1 MLAGSA
7 VLSTGGFG
15 IGMGA
20 SPLLLLFLDP
30 QSVVVMIN
38 TVALALFFLMLLQTR
53 RSLPA
58 REMTAVSVAGVMGVP
73 LGVWVLSSA
82 NDSALRIGI
91 TGLIILMAL
100 SVGMGTHRKVALPR
114 LLGPLLGLVV
124 GMLVASLAI
133 GGPLLVVFLLAR
145 DWTRHAVRA
154 SLSFYFLAIH
164 LVSVVGYAVAG
175 LFTTDRIVV
184 ILVVAAPALL
194 GFGLAT
200 FVVRRVSE
208 QTFRQGALAVIVL
221 TSLMVLARE
230 VLSLWGLHQ
239 DAF

>member
-1 MLAGSA
+1 MAALIMLAGSV

-15 IGMGA
+15 IGMMA

-38 TVALALFFLMLLQTR
+38 TVALALTVLVLLQTR
-53 RSLPA
+53 RSLPV
-58 REMTAVSVAGVMGVP
+58 REMTAVSVAGVAGVP

-82 NDSALRIGI
+82 NDSALRISI

-100 SVGMGTHRKVALPR
+100 SLGLGTPRKIPVPR
-114 LLGPLLGLVV
+114 LLGPLVGLVV

-133 GGPLLVVFLLAR
+133 GGPLIVVFLLAR

-164 LVSVVGYAVAG
+164 SVSVVGYAMAG
-175 LFTTDRIVV
+175 LFTPERLAA

-200 FVVRRVSE
+200 FLVRRMNE
-208 QTFRQGALAVIVL
+208 RRFRQGALAVIVL

-230 VLSLWGLHQ
+230 VLSL
-239 DAF
+239 